1 MRADKTLLHN
11 KVFVFLSSK
20 DVPDKYI
27 VSKTN
32 QKTTI
37 EYDLSNSFNAYAES
51 DFNKSLFLKQVVK
64 NV

>member
-1 MRADKTLLHN
+1 M
-11 KVFVFLSSK
+11 FVFLSSK
-20 DVPDKYI
+20 DVPDKCI

-32 QKTTI
+32 KKTTI

-51 DFNKSLFLKQVVK
+51 DFNKTLFLKQVVK

>member
-1 MRADKTLLHN
+1 M
-11 KVFVFLSSK
+11 FVFLSSK

-51 DFNKSLFLKQVVK
+51 NFNKTLFLKQVVK